1 MLHMPELGTF
11 NARHPVMFWSMTSMG
26 SQNNRQDGHALFVA
40 KKTGSGGLIWCRRCH
55 VRSHVHKPIF
65 EICCMCPG
73 SNYLHRP
80 EEVWGDFDHSA
91 ASLAA
96 LGHYASFT
104 NSFGALPLDQHAY
117 PLKGELNKL
126 PACNA
131 ALSNTHMPVQADG
144 NSPENGDGNGN
155 AIAWCLLGSDLGDT
169 PCLVHRSL
177 RTPTRVG
184 GGKPSARTV
193 ST

>member
-1 MLHMPELGTF
+1 
-11 NARHPVMFWSMTSMG
+11 MTNMG
-26 SQNNRQDGHALFVA
+26 LQNNRQDGDGLFVA
-40 KKTGSGGLIWCRRCH
+40 RKTGSGGQIWCRRCH
-55 VRSHVHKPIF
+55 VSSRVNKPIF
-65 EICCMCPG
+65 EICCMCPR
-73 SNYLHRP
+73 SIYLHRP
-80 EEVWGDFDHSA
+80 EEVWGDSDHSA
-91 ASLAA
+91 ASLAV

-104 NSFGALPLDQHAY
+104 NSLGALPPDWHAD

-131 ALSNTHMPVQADG
+131 ALSNTHMPAQADV

-155 AIAWCLLGSDLGDT
+155 AIAWCFLGSDLGGT
-169 PCLVHRSL
+169 PSLVHRSL
-177 RTPTRVG
+177 MTPTRGG